1 MNRLIIVTQRRRRS
15 GASGAAMLLVIW
27 ALMLL
32 TFVVLALARKV
43 ATDLDGQTEENL
55 ALDAHAMAYSG
66 LQIALHPSS
75 SYKTPALVQEFPD
88 QRGFAARIKGE
99 GGRLNL
105 NWILAG
111 EEPKKLETLKNF
123 LSTKGL
129 AFAEREAFVDSLLDW
144 VDADDVRRLNGNE
157 TPVRGPIANQP
168 LRDLAELYQIPACDP
183 LTSQNGWEQDFT
195 LLSQGPI
202 DVQWASEDLLSSI
215 PGVGQRSARGLVQFR
230 SGPDKED
237 GTADDLK
244 LTDLRQVQGLLGLA
258 KADFDALGGLLS
270 LNDPTIHITS
280 EGRAGVIKRRID
292 VVATKGGAQPQII
305 KWREN

>member
-1 MNRLIIVTQRRRRS
+1 MSARTQVPPGRRARR
-15 GASGAAMLLVIW
+15 SGAAMLLVIW

-32 TFVVLALARKV
+32 TLVVIALAKKV
-43 ATDLDGQTEENL
+43 AVDLDGQAETNL

-75 SYKTPALVQEFPD
+75 SYKTPALVQEFPG
-88 QRGFAARIKGE
+88 QRGFVARIKGE

-105 NWILAG
+105 NWLLAG
-111 EEPKKLETLKNF
+111 EEPRKLETLKNY
-123 LSTKGL
+123 LAAKGL
-129 AFAEREAFVDSLLDW
+129 SYAEREAFVDSLLDW
-144 VDADDVRRLNGNE
+144 VDADDLRRLNGNE

-168 LRDLAELYQIPACDP
+168 LRDLVELYQIPACDP
-183 LTSQNGWEQDFT
+183 LTSQSGWENEFT

-202 DVQWASEDLLSSI
+202 DVQWASEDVLSSI
-215 PGVGQRSARGLVQFR
+215 PGVGQRSAQALVQFR
-230 SGPDKED
+230 SGPDRED
-237 GTADDLK
+237 GTADDVK

-280 EGRAGVIKRRID
+280 EGRAGEITRHID
-292 VVATKGGAQPQII
+292 VVATKGGTQPQII
-305 KWREN
+305 QWREN

>member
-1 MNRLIIVTQRRRRS
+1 MNQLTPLPPRRRPGSS
-15 GASGAAMLLVIW
+15 GTAMLLVIW

-43 ATDLDGQTEENL
+43 ATDLDWQAEENL

-66 LQIALHPSS
+66 LQIALHSAS
-75 SYKTPALVQEFPD
+75 TYKTPALVQQFPD
-88 QRGFAARIKGE
+88 QRGFVTRIKGE

-111 EEPKKLETLKNF
+111 EEPKKLETLKNY
-123 LSTKGL
+123 LATKGL

-183 LTSQNGWEQDFT
+183 LTSQSGWEKDFT

-202 DVQWASEDLLSSI
+202 DVQWANEDVLSSI
-215 PGVGQRSARGLVQFR
+215 PGIGQRSARGLVQFR
-230 SGPDKED
+230 AGPDQED
-237 GTADDLK
+237 GTADDIK

-258 KADFDALGGLLS
+258 KVDFDALGGLLS

-280 EGRAGVIKRRID
+280 EGRAGPIKRYID
-292 VVATKGGAQPQII
+292 VVATKGGNQPQII
-305 KWREN
+305 QWREN